1 MSTTRRSRVDEQ
13 LLLDVAI
20 GPQLERR
27 NVSRDIEVVTTGRSK
42 EVLAAAGGEGDVAAV
57 LVARG
62 QTLGQQGVCDVG
74 EDGLVGALV
83 DDVHGQAVASFHQGV
98 EVFAARVHLDPAG
111 VVIGRG
117 SLDAVDQ
124 GQLAGF
130 GVLQVCP
137 DLVGLEIGGV
147 EVGFGG
153 VEDHAVDAGVGLV
166 LVVLDVLEESA
177 IGASGE
183 DVAVAGVFVEG
194 VAVDVVGGLVGGEDE
209 DGAGVSVGA
218 GGEF

>member
-1 MSTTRRSRVDEQ
+1 MNEQ
-13 LLLDVAI
+13 LLLNVTVRA
-20 GPQLERR
+20 QLERR
-27 NVSRDIEVVTTGRSK
+27 DVSRDIEVVATSRGK
-42 EVLAAAGGEGDVAAV
+42 EVLAAAGSEGNVAAV

-83 DDVHGQAVASFHQGV
+83 DDVHGQTVASFHQGV
-98 EVFAARVHLDPAG
+98 QVFAAGVHLNPAG

-153 VEDHAVDAGVGLV
+153 VEDHAVDTGVGLV
-166 LVVLDVLEESA
+166 LVVLDVLDESA
-177 IGASGE
+177 IGTCRE
-183 DVAVAGVFVEG
+183 DVAVAGIFVEG

-209 DGAGVSVGA
+209 DGAGVGVGA